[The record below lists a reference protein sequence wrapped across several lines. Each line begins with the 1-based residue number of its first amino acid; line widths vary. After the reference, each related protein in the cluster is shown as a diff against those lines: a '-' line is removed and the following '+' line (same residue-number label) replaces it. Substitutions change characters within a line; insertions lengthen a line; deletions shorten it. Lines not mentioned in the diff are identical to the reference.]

1 MQHFESARGDVAAL
15 ASSSERTAFLRR
27 TYTVLGVALLG
38 WVGLTAGMM
47 TLTPELSLGWSQMAM
62 GGRWSWLLVMGA
74 FMAVGYAAER
84 MARSDTSQGLQLA
97 GLALFVVAQSFI
109 VQPMLWIA
117 IAMGTKSGNFDPQ
130 TTIMQAAG
138 ITGVVFVGLTSI
150 VFITKKDFSFM
161 RGVLTVL
168 SFAALGIIILS
179 LIFGFNLG
187 TLFSGAMVAL
197 MAGYILFQTSMV
209 MQTFPTN
216 HHVAAALMLFST
228 IATLF
233 WYVLRLLMESRR

>member
-1 MQHFESARGDVAAL
+1 
-15 ASSSERTAFLRR
+15 
-27 TYTVLGVALLG
+27 
-38 WVGLTAGMM
+38 
-47 TLTPELSLGWSQMAM
+47 MAM

-84 MARSDTSQGLQLA
+84 MARSNTSQGVQLA